1 MGSAFYYSVWI
12 TSAPPKKDAPYW
24 RAPSLGS
31 NQVQAVTKLGFVAI
45 RWLVLATPGVRE
57 KKQMISKEKI
67 KVWKRRCS
75 LQPHVDSPMPLPT
88 TRVRVWGG
96 YCSYTALWCPGSLSR
111 DHHKAQPCASQT
123 LEVLR
128 RQAPGHG
135 PLQFSLSPWSGV
147 PKEDIVLQLWT
158 WQCQG
163 REKCT
168 VKVQG
173 KLSGPQPHLAGPCT
187 VLTTM
192 PPATAPQVGFTP
204 TSPGCGR
211 GPKCPIGLVGEAGQL
226 QLQLE
231 LGCQSTTALSPRPC
245 IQLATLAE

>member
-135 PLQFSLSPWSGV
+135 PLQFSLSPLKW
-147 PKEDIVLQLWT
+147 
-158 WQCQG
+158 
-163 REKCT
+163 
-168 VKVQG
+168 
-173 KLSGPQPHLAGPCT
+173 
-187 VLTTM
+187 
-192 PPATAPQVGFTP
+192 
-204 TSPGCGR
+204 
-211 GPKCPIGLVGEAGQL
+211 GPKRGHCTPAVDMTVPGKGKVHGE
-226 QLQLE
+226 
-231 LGCQSTTALSPRPC
+231 STGKALWASASSCRPMHGAHHHAASHGPTGGFHTHVPW
-245 IQLATLAE
+245 LWKGA